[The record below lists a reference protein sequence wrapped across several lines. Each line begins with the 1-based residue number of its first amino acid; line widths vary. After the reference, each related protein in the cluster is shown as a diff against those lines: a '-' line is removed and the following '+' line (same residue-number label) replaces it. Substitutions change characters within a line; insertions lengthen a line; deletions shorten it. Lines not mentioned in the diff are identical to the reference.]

1 MRRCSKLST
10 IIRWDLWQTDEK
22 CIAIYLRHLE
32 IVQLTGLWHAQSVP
46 GCFEGKGYQVFFRAV
61 TNKLR
66 SHGVEYTPDGVHSD
80 GTSTFEVW
88 GLSLANTLTVCL
100 SLSLSLSPFYIP
112 FGVRL
117 KSNAIGVSN
126 VWPRKRCTSSTNH
139 VNYSRVTRRIKK
151 IRITSRGSLCVR

>member
-100 SLSLSLSPFYIP
+100 SLSLSLSFLHPFRRP
-112 FGVRL
+112 FEKQRNRRFQRL
-117 KSNAIGVSN
+117 TAQTLHFVHE
-126 VWPRKRCTSSTNH
+126 PRQLFSRYSTN
-139 VNYSRVTRRIKK
+139 
-151 IRITSRGSLCVR
+151 